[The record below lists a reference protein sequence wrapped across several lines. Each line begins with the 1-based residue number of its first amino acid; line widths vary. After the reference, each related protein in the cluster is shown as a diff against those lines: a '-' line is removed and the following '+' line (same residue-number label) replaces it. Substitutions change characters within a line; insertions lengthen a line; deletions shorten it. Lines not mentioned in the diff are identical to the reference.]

1 MASVKDIFLAEI
13 SIGFFPGWSKPEP
26 ETDYIWF
33 DAPIEIGGVTETGL
47 VLHGGCYAHR
57 PNVNVSFELRVAGTP
72 GRRCIPIERLDWRAM
87 VGHSNPRKPKSD
99 WSGRRVSTTHLHD
112 FWLNCSESEQRMRS
126 GGLSTAREIDE
137 MLQTFI
143 EARDFVGKRL
153 KINNIDIVL
162 EPDWVYVF
170 FHWERP
176 NE

>member
-1 MASVKDIFLAEI
+1 
-13 SIGFFPGWSKPEP
+13 
-26 ETDYIWF
+26 
-33 DAPIEIGGVTETGL
+33 
-47 VLHGGCYAHR
+47 
-57 PNVNVSFELRVAGTP
+57 
-72 GRRCIPIERLDWRAM
+72 
-87 VGHSNPRKPKSD
+87 
-99 WSGRRVSTTHLHD
+99 
-112 FWLNCSESEQRMRS
+112 MRS